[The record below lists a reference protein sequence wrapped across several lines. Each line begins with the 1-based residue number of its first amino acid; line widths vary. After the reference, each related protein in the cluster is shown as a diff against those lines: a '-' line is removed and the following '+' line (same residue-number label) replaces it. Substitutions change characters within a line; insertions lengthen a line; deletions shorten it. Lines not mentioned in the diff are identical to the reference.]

1 MTEENGG
8 NLRLIVW
15 LGRWIMYWCMHWGNK
30 VCCGFAVGRSVPAK
44 RGGRNNAQSALS
56 CWKNTKYA
64 SYSKYSPERSDL
76 LPCLDP
82 MCNSFTANLS
92 LFASKSALSCAE
104 NGRAPPAISLA
115 AAASRA
121 ASAHKE
127 YRRIVPVD
135 LPVAAAGCVSRS
147 TSLIFIFLLFR
158 SKATR
163 CSCVIRR
170 TDHRSLFIWDG
181 SGLLP

>member
-1 MTEENGG
+1 MPEVNGG

-30 VCCGFAVGRSVPAK
+30 VYCGFAVARSVPAK

-82 MCNSFTANLS
+82 CVIHLRLTFLS
-92 LFASKSALSCAE
+92 LRVNPRCRAQKMGALPQPLASPQLH
-104 NGRAPPAISLA
+104 P
-115 AAASRA
+115 
-121 ASAHKE
+121 
-127 YRRIVPVD
+127 
-135 LPVAAAGCVSRS
+135 
-147 TSLIFIFLLFR
+147 
-158 SKATR
+158 
-163 CSCVIRR
+163 
-170 TDHRSLFIWDG
+170 
-181 SGLLP
+181 GLLPLIRNTGGSFLLTCQLQLQAVFLGPPP